1 MQRLVRTY
9 RYVPAQPPAPE
20 PEPEPKH
27 IDYRRQLLSSV
38 ERLPPLP
45 LVLSQLLKVLNDQ
58 DASVGQI
65 AALIEKDSVL
75 SGSVLRCVNSAYYG
89 LPSKVSSIRHAVT
102 LLGFNTVRN
111 LALAFSMRRMLGQ
124 QKQLPSRI
132 YSSYSQ
138 HALACGVMA
147 QFLAHY
153 VRSEDMDAAFAAGLF
168 HDIGKLLTLTNFPEV
183 VNDVMS
189 HWEAGEASYED
200 SERAF
205 FGLSHSELSN
215 IILEKWKL
223 PSPIR
228 DAALYHHHP
237 DLCPGAEPGSIT
249 LVRLVHASDCY
260 VRSLGLETLTSAT
273 HPPEAPDAAFDAI
286 GLADRLPEFLDR
298 FQAQFESIRGLF
310 A

>member
-1 MQRLVRTY
+1 MQGLVRTY
-9 RYVPAQPPAPE
+9 RYLPAQPQASLPE
-20 PEPEPKH
+20 PEP
-27 IDYRRQLLSSV
+27 IDYREKLLASV

-45 LVLSQLLKVLNDQ
+45 LVLNQLLRVLNDQ
-58 DASVGQI
+58 DASAGQI

-111 LALAFSMRRMLGQ
+111 LALAFSMRQMLGR

-168 HDIGKLLTLTNFPEV
+168 HDIGKLLMLTAFPEV
-183 VNDVMS
+183 VNEVMS
-189 HWEAGEASYED
+189 HWESGDGPYED
-200 SERAF
+200 SEMAF
-205 FGLSHSELSN
+205 FHLTHSELSN
-215 IILEKWKL
+215 IILEKWEL
-223 PSPIR
+223 PEPIR
-228 DAALYHHHP
+228 NAVLHHHHP
-237 DLCPGAEPGSIT
+237 DRCAAAEPGAVA
-249 LVRLVHASDCY
+249 LVHLVHAADCY
-260 VRSLGLETLTSAT
+260 VRSLGIETLTSAT
-273 HPPEAPDAAFDAI
+273 HPPEAPDAAFEAI
-286 GLADRLPEFLDR
+286 GLAGRLPEFLDR
-298 FQAQFESIRGLF
+298 FQTEFESIRGLF

>member
-1 MQRLVRTY
+1 
-9 RYVPAQPPAPE
+9 
-20 PEPEPKH
+20 
-27 IDYRRQLLSSV
+27 
-38 ERLPPLP
+38 
-45 LVLSQLLKVLNDQ
+45 VLNDQ
-58 DASVGQI
+58 EASAGQI

-111 LALAFSMRRMLGQ
+111 LALAFSMRQMLGQ

-168 HDIGKLLTLTNFPEV
+168 HDIGKLLMLTTFPEV
-183 VNDVMS
+183 VNEVMS
-189 HWEAGEASYED
+189 HWEAGEGSYED
-200 SERAF
+200 SERTF
-205 FGLSHSELSN
+205 FGLTHSELSN
-215 IILEKWKL
+215 IILEKWEL
-223 PSPIR
+223 PGPIR
-228 DAALYHHHP
+228 DAALHHHHP
-237 DLCPGAEPGSIT
+237 GLCPGVEQDAIK
-249 LVRLVHASDCY
+249 LVHLVHAADCY
-260 VRSLGLETLTSAT
+260 VRSLGIETLTSAT
-273 HPPEAPDAAFDAI
+273 HPPEDPDAAFEAI
-286 GLADRLPEFLDR
+286 GLAGRLPEFLDR

>member
-1 MQRLVRTY
+1 MRTY
-9 RYVPAQPPAPE
+9 RYLPAPPPASQPE
-20 PEPEPKH
+20 PQH
-27 IDYRRQLLSSV
+27 IDYREQLLASV

-45 LVLSQLLKVLNDQ
+45 LVLNQVLRVLNDQ
-58 DASVGQI
+58 EVSAGQI

-124 QKQLPSRI
+124 QSQLPGRI

-168 HDIGKLLTLTNFPEV
+168 HDIGKLLMLTSFPEI
-183 VNDVMS
+183 VNEVMS
-189 HWEAGEASYED
+189 HWEQGEGLYED

-205 FGLSHSELSN
+205 FGLTHSELSK
-215 IILEKWKL
+215 IILQKWEL
-223 PSPIR
+223 PETIQN
-228 DAALYHHHP
+228 AVFYHHHP
-237 DLCPGAEPGSIT
+237 GLCPGGEPGAVT
-249 LVRLVHASDCY
+249 LVQLVHAADCY
-260 VRSLGLETLTSAT
+260 VRSLGIETLTSTT
-273 HPPEAPDAAFDAI
+273 HPPEAPDSAFEAI
-286 GLADRLPEFLDR
+286 GLAGRLPEFLDR
-298 FQAQFESIRGLF
+298 FQAQFESIRALF
-310 A
+310 V